1 MLLITKISFFLF
13 LFLIFY
19 IYFGYPALVAFL
31 SLCLNKKVDKDS
43 FEPFITILIA
53 AYNEESCIENT
64 IRNKL
69 SLDYP
74 SEKLEIIVISDDSD
88 DKTDKIVKQ
97 FEPEGVRLIR
107 QFPRAGKTSA
117 LNKAVPEATGE
128 ILVFSDANS
137 TYAPDVLRKLAMN
150 FADPAVGYVTGKMI
164 YTNPDGSTIGDG
176 CSTYMK
182 YENLLRRF
190 ETGVGSVVG
199 VDGGVDAVRK
209 KLYQPMNPDHL
220 PDFVLPLKV
229 VGQGYR
235 VVYEPEAVLKEAT
248 LKESG
253 DEYKMRVRVSL
264 RALWALSD
272 MRQLLTFTFSSP
284 SYPPNSSRSASSPSH
299 RLNFSRSVI
308 FSWQLWSHKVLR
320 YLCFI
325 FLTGA
330 YFTNWVLWPEG
341 GLYKFIFILQNISY
355 AGAILSP
362 VVEKI
367 KHRSRLLYLLNYFVL
382 LNLASAHAFI
392 KFVLRRKQVIW
403 TPRKG

>member
-1 MLLITKISFFLF
+1 MILIIKILFFLF

-19 IYFGYPALVAFL
+19 VYIGYPVFIAFL
-31 SLCLNKKVDKDS
+31 SLFLNKKVKKAP
-43 FEPFITILIA
+43 FEPFVTILIA

-64 IRNKL
+64 IRNNL

-74 SEKLEIIVISDDSD
+74 SDKLEIIVISDESN
-88 DKTDKIVKQ
+88 DKTDEIVKQ
-97 FEPEGVRLIR
+97 FEPQGVKLLR
-107 QFPRAGKTSA
+107 QVPRAGKTSA
-117 LNKAVPEATGE
+117 LNMAVPEATGE

-137 TYAPDVLRKLAMN
+137 TYAPDVLCKLAMN
-150 FADPAVGYVTGKMI
+150 FADPGVGYVTGKMI
-164 YTNPDGSTIGDG
+164 YTNPAGSTIGGG
-176 CSTYMK
+176 CSAYMK
-182 YENLLRRF
+182 YENFLRKF

-209 KLYQPMNPDHL
+209 KLYQPMNPDQL

-229 VGQGYR
+229 VEQGYR
-235 VVYEPEAVLKEAT
+235 VVYESEAILKEAA
-248 LKESG
+248 LKESR

-272 MRQLLTFTFSSP
+272 MRNLLTFRFGNACSHLRPFSP
-284 SYPPNSSRSASSPSH
+284 S
-299 RLNFSRSVI
+299 FI

-325 FLTGA
+325 FLIGA
-330 YFTNWVLWPEG
+330 YFTNWALWPES
-341 GLYKFIFILQNISY
+341 GLYRFIFILQNISY

-362 VVEKI
+362 VFEKK
-367 KHRSRLLYLLNYFVL
+367 KHRSPLLYFLNYFVL
-382 LNLASAHAFI
+382 LNVASAHAFI
-392 KFVLRRKQVIW
+392 KFVLRRKQVVW

>member
-1 MLLITKISFFLF
+1 MILTTKILFFLS
-13 LFLIFY
+13 LLLIFY
-19 IYFGYPALVAFL
+19 INFGYPALIAFL
-31 SLCLNKKVDKDS
+31 SLCSNKKVGKAS
-43 FEPFITILIA
+43 CEPFITILIA
-53 AYNEESCIENT
+53 AYNEESCIEDT

-137 TYAPDVLRKLAMN
+137 VYAPDVLRKLTMN
-150 FADPAVGYVTGKMI
+150 FADPGVGYVTGKMI
-164 YTNPDGSTIGDG
+164 YTNSDGSTIGDG
-176 CSTYMK
+176 CSAYMK
-182 YENLLRRF
+182 YENLLRKF
-190 ETGVGSVVG
+190 ETGAGSVVG

-209 KLYQPMNPDHL
+209 KLYQLMNPDQL

-229 VGQGYR
+229 VEQGYR
-235 VVYEPEAVLKEAT
+235 VVYEPKAILKEAT
-248 LKESG
+248 LKESM

-264 RALWALSD
+264 RALWALYD

-284 SYPPNSSRSASSPSH
+284 SVSSRSHRPNFSISISSPS
-299 RLNFSRSVI
+299 FI

-320 YLCFI
+320 YLGFI
-325 FLTGA
+325 FLIGA
-330 YFTNWVLWPEG
+330 YFTNWALWPEG
-341 GLYKFIFILQNISY
+341 SLYKFIFILQNISY

-362 VVEKI
+362 VFK
-367 KHRSRLLYLLNYFVL
+367 KKKRRLPLLYFLNYFVL
-382 LNLASAHAFI
+382 LNLASAHAVI
-392 KFVLRRKQVIW
+392 KFILRQKQVIW